1 MANET
6 RIADV
11 VVPEVMA
18 DMVRTDL
25 PHNLVFAP
33 LLSLDTRLEGVPGNT
48 ITVPKWGLIGI
59 AEEVAELGAIPYEK
73 LTTSKTTMTIKKI
86 GKGVHFSDEALLSGY
101 GDPLGEGVHQ
111 LSLAIARKIDADV
124 LTELKKATLKL
135 DKKAVPLSYDV
146 VADALVKFGEKIN
159 VPRVMFITPE
169 QYAVLRKDEKFLAL
183 KDMAGK
189 PILMSGAI
197 GEICGVQLVVT
208 SNPAIVSGS
217 TVTNLIV
224 EVGAVALLLKR
235 NPLVE
240 KERDIDHKA
249 TKVNIDQ
256 HYGLYIKDDTKVMA
270 LITKK
275 PE

>member
-11 VVPEVMA
+11 VIPEVMA

-25 PHNLVFAP
+25 PHKLVFAP
-33 LLSLDTRLEGVPGNT
+33 LLSVDTRLQGVPGNT

-101 GDPLGEGVHQ
+101 GDPLGEGISQ
-111 LSLAIARKIDADV
+111 LSMAIARKIDADV
-124 LTELKKATLKL
+124 LTELKKATLKV
-135 DKKAVPLSYDV
+135 DKKDAALSYDI
-146 VADALVKFGEKIN
+146 VADALTKFGEKIN

-169 QYAVLRKDEKFLAL
+169 QYAQLRKDEKFLAL
-183 KDMAGK
+183 KDMSGK

-208 SNPAIVSGS
+208 ANPEIVKG
-217 TVTNLIV
+217 TIVTNLIV
-224 EVGAVALLLKR
+224 EAGAVALLLKR
-235 NPLVE
+235 SPLIE

-270 LITKK
+270 LLTKK